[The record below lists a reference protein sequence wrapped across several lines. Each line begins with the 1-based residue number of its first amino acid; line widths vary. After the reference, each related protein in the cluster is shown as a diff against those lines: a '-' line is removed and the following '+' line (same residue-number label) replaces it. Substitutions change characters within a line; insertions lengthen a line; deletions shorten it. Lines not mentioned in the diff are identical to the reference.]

1 MARPPTGSDQQIL
14 YSIIE
19 ENPGVSLDALAG
31 KTGFLLSELIPI
43 FRRSSLRP
51 HPTRGS
57 GLPSA
62 RPQETAASAISWVV
76 RPAPPAPC
84 KRNLLL
90 PSRVSGSII

>member
-43 FRRSSLRP
+43 LQALEACGLIRREGLAFRP
-51 HPTRGS
+51 RG
-57 GLPSA
+57 
-62 RPQETAASAISWVV
+62 RKKQ
-76 RPAPPAPC
+76 PPAPSPGWFARLRRRLANAIYYC
-84 KRNLLL
+84 
-90 PSRVSGSII
+90 PAA